1 MTGYLARM
9 WSFGFWPVRSRIP
22 SGHSTVATSKPW
34 SYRARFSFWPLI
46 ALLLS
51 GLIASCGQGGGDTG
65 NSPPVADA
73 GTVKDVLPGAVVTLD
88 GTASTDANGDT
99 LVYLWVLTSRPTGS
113 AATLTG
119 ADTARPS
126 FTADL
131 EGTYEATLT
140 VNDGKVDS
148 APAVITVKAALPN
161 AVPVANAGLVQHVP
175 TGVQVIL
182 DGSASSD
189 ADGDTLSYN
198 WTLASTPTG
207 SAAALIRA
215 DTARPTFTADVAGT
229 YVAKL
234 TVSDGKT
241 SSVPVETTVTA
252 TTPSAADFTYTPNG
266 GNAPTTIRFTP
277 TPAANLVVERY
288 EWDFD
293 GNGTI
298 DVTDTVG
305 RNQSRTFST
314 PGTYAA
320 SLKTTDSSGNTE
332 TQVRNIVIGN
342 APPVVTVSAIPT
354 NGSAPLSVDF
364 RATATD
370 GNGVASFEWDFNGDG
385 TYDRTINGTSGN
397 TTFVYTTIGTF
408 QPRLRVT
415 DTLGAAT
422 EISPPN
428 MEVRSASPNSAQA
441 ALSLSRSNGTAPLAV
456 TLSAEAANLMGRTI
470 QTYQWDPEGDGTF
483 NAATTASNYAFSYA
497 SGGIYYPRVR
507 MTLSDGS
514 QVEDVKVLTVTSSV
528 SLTLDTDTLDIQLAQ
543 TIAVNTVLS
552 AATKVSLVIESR
564 SGTLIRTL
572 LPLTSR
578 SAGTYSESWDGKNDA
593 GKYVPEDIYKVVLLH
608 ELNGAMQRLDLSTTT
623 GGQEYNPPRT
633 DIPATFEPYNGRP
646 LTIDFTLTKAS
657 EVTAFMGSFDVNT
670 RYVTFYTRRPLG
682 RGTHRITWSG
692 DNADGQIIKP
702 GPGDSFLFGIFGYTL
717 PNNGVFV
724 RNGVQLS
731 AMNSSPPIFD
741 PTAPT
746 SSAAPSLCSV
756 QFSISLPATM
766 ELVVRDAI
774 TGALINRLEYPNL
787 PAGANT
793 VRWNGKASDG
803 RYVAPGTYRLGL
815 TAVQANGFRSL
826 SSFVL
831 QRVFY

>member
-1 MTGYLARM
+1 MLNIGI
-9 WSFGFWPVRSRIP
+9 GHVRLLLKWKRSTVIP
-22 SGHSTVATSKPW
+22 SESKSGRPRL
-34 SYRARFSFWPLI
+34 SLWPLI

-51 GLIASCGQGGGDTG
+51 GVVASCGKGGGDEG
-65 NSPPVADA
+65 NSAPVAMA
-73 GTVKDVLPGAVVTLD
+73 EAAKDVASGAVVTLD
-88 GTASTDANGDT
+88 GSTSTDANGDT
-99 LVYLWVLTSRPTGS
+99 LSYIWTLTTRPAGS

-126 FTADL
+126 FTADVD
-131 EGTYEATLT
+131 GAYEITLI
-140 VNDGKVDS
+140 VNDGKVNS
-148 APAVITVKAALPN
+148 TATVVTVTASVPN
-161 AVPVANAGLVQHVP
+161 GVPLANAGLVQNVP

-189 ADGDTLSYN
+189 ADGEALSFT
-198 WTLASTPTG
+198 WTLTSTPTG
-207 SAAALIRA
+207 STAALIRA

-234 TVSDGKT
+234 TVSDGKA
-241 SSVPVETTVTA
+241 SSTPSETTVTA
-252 TTPSAADFTYTPNG
+252 STPSAADFTFTPSG
-266 GNAPTTIRFTP
+266 ATAPVTIRFTP
-277 TPAANLVVERY
+277 TPAANMVVERY

-314 PGTYAA
+314 PGTFAV
-320 SLKTTDSSGNTE
+320 SLKTTDSSGRTE

-370 GNGVASFEWDFNGDG
+370 SNGVASFEWDFNGDG

-397 TTFVYTTIGTF
+397 TTFVYTTIGNF

-428 MEVRSASPNSAQA
+428 MEVRSAPPNSAQA

-483 NAATTASNYAFSYA
+483 NATTTASNYAFSYA

-564 SGTLIRTL
+564 SGTHIRTL

-578 SAGTYSESWDGKNDA
+578 SAGTYSESWDGKSDG

-623 GGQEYNPPRT
+623 GGQEYSPPRT
-633 DIPATFEPYNGRP
+633 DIPSTFEPYNGRP
-646 LTIDFTLTKAS
+646 LTIDFTLARAS
-657 EVTAFMGSFDVNT
+657 EVTAFMGSFNVDT

-692 DNADGQIIKP
+692 DNADGQIIKS

-741 PTAPT
+741 PTGLT
-746 SSAAPSLCSV
+746 SAAGPSLCNV
-756 QFSISLPATM
+756 QFSISLPANM

-793 VRWNGKASDG
+793 VRWDGKASDG

-831 QRVFY
+831 QRVYY